1 MPNLIQ
7 IKRSSSTTAPASLAN
22 GEIAYSYANTS
33 NTLWIG
39 DPRNV
44 VPGTPLRIAGGK
56 YAFLH
61 QANLYSATDEGG
73 KLTANAVVITNAN
86 NFLDQ
91 FKTNT
96 IVIGPDG
103 TTNAAATLV
112 VSGTANISGNATIG
126 GSLSIVGGTTIGG
139 NVAFDTDT
147 LFIDSVNNRVGIL
160 TTTPNAPLQVNGA
173 ANVQGAAYFANSTT
187 HVGAAVF
194 SNTVQ
199 LTSAVGFTTNVAF
212 NTSTLFVDATNSRV
226 GVGTTTP
233 DATFKVNGTAN
244 IVGAVALSNT
254 LTVTGLTTLNG
265 DLNTTTANAT
275 TGINVG
281 ANVNVSTTKIN
292 VGNSS
297 VNTAITATAINTQGT
312 LDVLKATTLSNTIAV
327 TGNATFS
334 NTIAVTGQA
343 TFTANIVADTST
355 FFVDTTNHRVGI
367 ITTTPDASLSV
378 AGTANVSGNTTIGG
392 RLVQVAN
399 ASFSNTIV
407 VTGNATFSNTI
418 AVTGAAQFLNTITG
432 SANVNIDS
440 GVLFVDTI
448 NNRVGIN
455 DATPAV
461 ALAITGSSTISANL
475 TANNLLINADATING
490 NLSVNGTLTTIDT
503 VNLVVEDPL
512 FKLAKNN
519 NVANS
524 AGDTVDTG
532 FYGVYANTIADMY
545 TGMFRDASDG
555 KYKLFTN
562 LATEPTTT
570 VDTAAASFQYAT
582 LNAYLEMS
590 GFNANTTQ
598 FNVTAN
604 STYAVSLV
612 ANTLTLA
619 TQLAVGSGGTG
630 QQSFTLNGVIYG
642 NSTSGL
648 LVSAA
653 GANGDVLQVISN
665 VPAFGTLDGGTF

>member
-126 GSLSIVGGTTIGG
+126 GNLSIVGGTTIGG

-160 TTTPNAPLQVNGA
+160 TTTP
-173 ANVQGAAYFANSTT
+173 
-187 HVGAAVF
+187 
-194 SNTVQ
+194 
-199 LTSAVGFTTNVAF
+199 
-212 NTSTLFVDATNSRV
+212 
-226 GVGTTTP
+226 

-244 IVGAVALSNT
+244 IVGAAALSNT

-334 NTIAVTGQA
+334 NTIAVVGQA
-343 TFTANIVADTST
+343 TFTANVVVDTST
-355 FFVDTTNHRVGI
+355 FYVDTTNHRVGV

-392 RLVQVAN
+392 KLVQVAN

-418 AVTGAAQFLNTITG
+418 AVTGPATFSNTVTIA
-432 SANVNIDS
+432 ANVAVDTN
-440 GVLFVDTI
+440 VLFVDTL

-461 ALAITGSSTISANL
+461 ALAITGSSTVSANL

-524 AGDTVDTG
+524 AGDTVDSG

-545 TGMFRDASDG
+545 TGLFRDASDG

-562 LATEPTTT
+562 LAVEPTTT
-570 VDTAAASFQYAT
+570 VDTSAASFEFAT
-582 LNAYLEMS
+582 LNAYFAIG

-604 STYAVSLV
+604 STYAVSVV

-630 QQSFTLNGVIYG
+630 QQSFTQNGVIYG

-648 LVSAA
+648 LVTAA

>member
-61 QANLYSATDEGG
+61 QAGLQTATDEGG
-73 KLTANAVVITNAN
+73 KLTAKAVVITNAN

-126 GSLSIVGGTTIGG
+126 GNLSIVGGTTIGG

-147 LFIDSVNNRVGIL
+147 LFIDSVNNRIGIL
-160 TTTPNAPLQVNGA
+160 TTTPDAALQVNGA
-173 ANVQGAAYFANSTT
+173 ANVA
-187 HVGAAVF
+187 
-194 SNTVQ
+194 
-199 LTSAVGFTTNVAF
+199 
-212 NTSTLFVDATNSRV
+212 
-226 GVGTTTP
+226 
-233 DATFKVNGTAN
+233 
-244 IVGAVALSNT
+244 GAVRLAST

-281 ANVNVSTTKIN
+281 ANVNVSTSKIT
-292 VGNSS
+292 VGNST
-297 VNTAITATAINTQGT
+297 VNTTTTATAINTQGT
-312 LDVLKATTLSNTIAV
+312 LDVLKATTLSNTITV

-392 RLVQVAN
+392 KLVQLAN

-440 GVLFVDTI
+440 GVLFVDTL

-545 TGMFRDASDG
+545 TGLFRDASDG

-570 VDTAAASFQYAT
+570 VDTAAASFQFAT
-582 LNAYLEMS
+582 LNAFFAIG

-630 QQSFTLNGVIYG
+630 QTSFTQNGVIYG

-653 GANGDVLQVISN
+653 GANGDVLQVVSN

>member
-1 MPNLIQ
+1 MSNLIQ

-22 GEIAYSYANTS
+22 GEFAYSFAASS

-61 QANLYSATDEGG
+61 QAALQSLTDEGG

-112 VSGTANISGNATIG
+112 VSGTANISGNTTIG
-126 GSLSIVGGTTIGG
+126 GNLSIVGGTTIGG

-160 TTTPNAPLQVNGA
+160 TTTPDAPLQVNGA
-173 ANVQGAAYFANSTT
+173 ANVA
-187 HVGAAVF
+187 
-194 SNTVQ
+194 
-199 LTSAVGFTTNVAF
+199 
-212 NTSTLFVDATNSRV
+212 
-226 GVGTTTP
+226 
-233 DATFKVNGTAN
+233 
-244 IVGAVALSNT
+244 GAVKLGST

-281 ANVNVSTTKIN
+281 ANVNVSTSKIN
-292 VGNSS
+292 VGNAT
-297 VNTAITATAINTQGT
+297 VNTTITSTAINTQGT
-312 LDVLKATTLSNTIAV
+312 LDVLRAATFSNSTTH

-343 TFTANIVADTST
+343 TFTANVVVDTST
-355 FFVDTTNHRVGI
+355 FYVDTTNHRVGVL
-367 ITTTPDASLSV
+367 TTTPDSGFQV
-378 AGTANVSGNTTIGG
+378 NGTANVVGNTTIVGK
-392 RLVQVAN
+392 LLQVAN
-399 ASFSNTIV
+399 ASFSNTIA

-418 AVTGAAQFLNTITG
+418 AVTGAATFSNTVTIA
-432 SANVNIDS
+432 ANVAVDTN
-440 GVLFVDTI
+440 VLFVDVI

-455 DATPAV
+455 DATPAK
-461 ALAITGSSTISANL
+461 ALSVTGDGTFSANL

-490 NLSVNGTLTTIDT
+490 NLAVNGTLTTIDT

-524 AGDTVDTG
+524 AGDVVDSG
-532 FYGVYANTIADMY
+532 FYGMYANTTTDMF

-555 KYKLFTN
+555 KYKIFTG
-562 LATEPTTT
+562 LTSEPTTT
-570 VDTAAASFQYAT
+570 VDTSAPSFQYAT

-604 STYAVSLV
+604 STYQVSLV
-612 ANTLTLA
+612 ANTLSLA

-630 QQSFTLNGVIYG
+630 RTSFTLNGVLYG

-648 LVSAA
+648 LATAA
-653 GANGDVLQVISN
+653 GANGDVLQVVSN

>member
-61 QANLYSATDEGG
+61 QAGLQAATDEGG

-173 ANVQGAAYFANSTT
+173 ANVA
-187 HVGAAVF
+187 
-194 SNTVQ
+194 
-199 LTSAVGFTTNVAF
+199 
-212 NTSTLFVDATNSRV
+212 
-226 GVGTTTP
+226 
-233 DATFKVNGTAN
+233 
-244 IVGAVALSNT
+244 GAVRLAST
-254 LTVTGLTTLNG
+254 LTVTGLTALDG

-292 VGNSS
+292 VGNST

-378 AGTANVSGNTTIGG
+378 NGTANVSGNTTIGG
-392 RLVQVAN
+392 KLVQVAN

-570 VDTAAASFQYAT
+570 VDTSAASFQFAT
-582 LNAYLEMS
+582 LKAFFEIG
-590 GFNANTTQ
+590 GFVANNTN
-598 FNVTAN
+598 FAVTAN
-604 STYAVSLV
+604 ST
-612 ANTLTLA
+612 
-619 TQLAVGSGGTG
+619 
-630 QQSFTLNGVIYG
+630 
-642 NSTSGL
+642 
-648 LVSAA
+648 
-653 GANGDVLQVISN
+653 
-665 VPAFGTLDGGTF
+665 

>member
-1 MPNLIQ
+1 MSNLIQ

-22 GEIAYSYANTS
+22 GEFAYSFAASS

-61 QANLYSATDEGG
+61 QAGLQTGTDEGG

-112 VSGTANISGNATIG
+112 VSGTANISGNTTIG
-126 GSLSIVGGTTIGG
+126 GNLSIVGGTTIGG

-147 LFIDSVNNRVGIL
+147 LFIDSLNNRVGIL
-160 TTTPNAPLQVNGA
+160 TTTPDAPLQVNGA
-173 ANVQGAAYFANSTT
+173 ANVA
-187 HVGAAVF
+187 
-194 SNTVQ
+194 
-199 LTSAVGFTTNVAF
+199 
-212 NTSTLFVDATNSRV
+212 
-226 GVGTTTP
+226 
-233 DATFKVNGTAN
+233 
-244 IVGAVALSNT
+244 GAVKLGST

-275 TGINVG
+275 TGVNVG
-281 ANVNVSTTKIN
+281 ANVNLSTTKIN

-297 VNTAITATAINTQGT
+297 VNTTITSTAINTQGT
-312 LDVLKATTLSNTIAV
+312 LDVLRAATLSNTIAV

-343 TFTANIVADTST
+343 TFTANVVVDTST
-355 FFVDTTNHRVGI
+355 FYVDTTNHRVGVL
-367 ITTTPDASLSV
+367 TTTPDSGFQV
-378 AGTANVSGNTTIGG
+378 NGTANVVGNTTIVGK
-392 RLVQVAN
+392 LTQVAN
-399 ASFSNTIV
+399 ATFSNTIT

-418 AVTGAAQFLNTITG
+418 SVTGAAEFLNTVTVA
-432 SANVNIDS
+432 ANVAVDTS
-440 GVLFVDTI
+440 VLFVDVV

-455 DATPAV
+455 DASPAK
-461 ALAITGSSTISANL
+461 ALSVTGDGTFSANV

-490 NLSVNGTLTTIDT
+490 NLAVNGTLTTIDT

-524 AGDTVDTG
+524 AGDVVDAG
-532 FYGVYANTIADMY
+532 FYGMYANTTADMF
-545 TGMFRDASDG
+545 TGLFRDASDG
-555 KYKLFTN
+555 KYKLFTG
-562 LATEPTTT
+562 LTAEPTTT
-570 VDTAAASFQYAT
+570 VDTSAPSFQYAT

-604 STYAVSLV
+604 STYAVGIV

-619 TQLAVGSGGTG
+619 TQLAVPSGGTG
-630 QQSFTLNGVIYG
+630 RTSFTLNGVLYG

-648 LVSAA
+648 LATAA
-653 GANGDVLQVISN
+653 GANGDVLQVVSN

>member
-61 QANLYSATDEGG
+61 QAGLQSATDEGG

-126 GSLSIVGGTTIGG
+126 GNLSIVGGTTIGG

-147 LFIDSVNNRVGIL
+147 LFIDSVNNRIGIL
-160 TTTPNAPLQVNGA
+160 TTTPDAALQVNGA
-173 ANVQGAAYFANSTT
+173 ANVA
-187 HVGAAVF
+187 
-194 SNTVQ
+194 
-199 LTSAVGFTTNVAF
+199 
-212 NTSTLFVDATNSRV
+212 
-226 GVGTTTP
+226 
-233 DATFKVNGTAN
+233 
-244 IVGAVALSNT
+244 GAVRLAST

-281 ANVNVSTTKIN
+281 ANVNVSTSKIT

-297 VNTAITATAINTQGT
+297 VNTTITSTAINTQGT
-312 LDVLKATTLSNTIAV
+312 LDVLKATTLSNTITV

-355 FFVDTTNHRVGI
+355 FFVDSTNHRVGI

-392 RLVQVAN
+392 KLVQVAN

-440 GVLFVDTI
+440 GVLFVDTL

-545 TGMFRDASDG
+545 TGLFRDASDG

-570 VDTAAASFQYAT
+570 VDTAAASFQFAT
-582 LNAYLEMS
+582 LNAFFAIG

-630 QQSFTLNGVIYG
+630 QTSFTQNGVIYG

-653 GANGDVLQVISN
+653 GANGDVLQVVSN